1 MSFAASVN
9 TGISTFVR
17 GAPSAIAARRERAAT
32 LLGRD
37 RIGDEVLHR
46 RELHGDARIRLVH
59 RLLHRRDQL
68 RRVPPQVFV
77 PQLYDQ
83 HYWAERGHALGI
95 GTAHAPGRP
104 PLIRWPGRSGARS
117 SRT

>member
-1 MSFAASVN
+1 
-9 TGISTFVR
+9 
-17 GAPSAIAARRERAAT
+17 
-32 LLGRD
+32 
-37 RIGDEVLHR
+37 
-46 RELHGDARIRLVH
+46 VH

-95 GTAHAPGRP
+95 GTAHAPGQATVDSLARA
-104 PLIRWPGRSGARS
+104 LGRALEPDVARRSQTLSGAIRRDGA
-117 SRT
+117 RTAAKRVIQISQNPAG